1 MPRHLI
7 VLTATLLLAACQ
19 SAAPIRY
26 YTLLP
31 PTSADA
37 APAQDP
43 AWQIVVDPV
52 AVPAQVDT
60 PYIVVREG
68 RNALVPVE
76 GQRWAAPLA
85 EEVRAAIIDGIAGEV
100 GASTIN
106 SAAADSRLP
115 VYRLRVSLRRFDS
128 VLGSQALIDAGWSI
142 ESTRDA
148 KRNASCDSQVAVSI
162 AAGFPALADGHQR
175 ALAELARRI
184 ASGLEALHAGRAAS
198 VCVAAN
204 KG

>member
-1 MPRHLI
+1 MPR
-7 VLTATLLLAACQ
+7 TTLLLAATIVLAACQ

-31 PTSADA
+31 PSGSEG

-43 AWQIVVDPV
+43 AYRVVVEPIV
-52 AVPAQVDT
+52 VPAQVDT

-68 RNALVPVE
+68 RNRLVPVDD
-76 GQRWAAPLA
+76 QRWAAPLA
-85 EEVRAAIIDGIAGEV
+85 EEVRAAIVDGIAATV
-100 GASTIN
+100 GA
-106 SAAADSRLP
+106 AGAGVDSPLP
-115 VYRLRVSLRRFDS
+115 AYRVRIALRRFDS
-128 VLGSQALIDAGWSI
+128 VVGRQALVDAGWSI
-142 ESTRDA
+142 ESTRDP
-148 KRNASCDSQVAVSI
+148 KRNASCDSLVAVSI

-198 VCVAAN
+198 VCVVAN
-204 KG
+204 NG